1 MKNKDIISLP
11 DAELM
16 EMLKTEKAALN
27 KMTLNHAISPV
38 EKPSVIRDNRR
49 NVARMVTEVSKRKN
63 ASTK

>member
-11 DAELM
+11 DLELM
-16 EMLKTEKAALN
+16 EKIKEEKAAIN

-49 NVARMVTEVSKRKN
+49 AIARMATEITKRKN